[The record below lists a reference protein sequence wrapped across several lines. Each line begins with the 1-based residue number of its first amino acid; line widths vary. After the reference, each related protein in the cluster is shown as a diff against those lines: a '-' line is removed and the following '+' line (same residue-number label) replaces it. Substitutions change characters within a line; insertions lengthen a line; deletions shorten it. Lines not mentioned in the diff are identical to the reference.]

1 MARPAVTPS
10 TPNAALDGAQL
21 TYRRGTIPGDISGSP
36 AVNLV
41 ETSLPIPA
49 LGITETIT
57 RKVSDIPLSVF
68 NGVTD
73 TNAKQLHMK
82 QVRAVLE
89 WLRTEAS
96 LDP

>member
-1 MARPAVTPS
+1 MARPAVTPI
-10 TPNAALDGAQL
+10 TPDVALDGIHL
-21 TYRRGTIPGDISGSP
+21 TYRRGTMPGDISGAG
-36 AVNLV
+36 AVSLV

-57 RKVSDIPLSVF
+57 RRVSDIPLSVF
-68 NGVTD
+68 TGVTD

>member
-1 MARPAVTPS
+1 MPRAPITPS
-10 TPNAALDGAQL
+10 TPTAALDGASV
-21 TYRRGTIPGDISGSP
+21 TYRRGKYEPDGP
-36 AVNLV
+36 AAPSVNLV
-41 ETSLPIPA
+41 ETTLPIPA
-49 LGITETIT
+49 LGTQETIT

-68 NGVTD
+68 TGVTD

>member
-1 MARPAVTPS
+1 MARPAI
-10 TPNAALDGAQL
+10 TPNTPDTALDGVHL
-21 TYRRGTIPGDISGSP
+21 IYRRGSIPSEPGII
-36 AVNLV
+36 VNLV
-41 ETSLPIPA
+41 ETTLPIPA
-49 LGITETIT
+49 LGISETIT

-68 NGVTD
+68 TGVSD

-89 WLRTEAS
+89 WPRREAS

>member
-1 MARPAVTPS
+1 MPRAPIIPS
-10 TPNAALDGAQL
+10 TPTAALDSARL
-21 TYRRGTIPGDISGSP
+21 TYRRAPYEPDGPGSP

-41 ETSLPIPA
+41 ETTLPIPA
-49 LGITETIT
+49 LGTQETIT
-57 RKVSDIPLSVF
+57 RRIADVPLSVF
-68 NGVTD
+68 TSVTD

>member
-1 MARPAVTPS
+1 MPRAPVIPS
-10 TPNAALDGAQL
+10 TPNAALDGCYL
-21 TYRRGTIPGDISGSP
+21 NYRRGIMPGDVSGARPS
-36 AVNLV
+36 NLV
-41 ETSLPIPA
+41 ETNLPIPA
-49 LGITETIT
+49 LGISETIT
-57 RKVSDIPLSVF
+57 RKVADIPLSVF
-68 NGVTD
+68 NSVSD